1 MKEKLLKL
9 GLSEADAQKA
19 AELFEAQT
27 GSEGDG
33 NLRLEAE
40 RLKERI
46 ADYEEEIKRLN
57 LQNAVDGALMA
68 AGAKNVR
75 AVRALID
82 FEELKPLKNGEIEGL
97 AEQIEALSS
106 GDDTGFLFEKKS
118 GKKGLKGMKPAYSGG
133 KSGGK
138 DFKDFNYDDWDKYFK
153 NKG

>member
-27 GSEGDG
+27 GSEGG
-33 NLRLEAE
+33 ESFRLEAE

-57 LQNAVDGALMA
+57 IQNAVDGALMA

-97 AEQIEALSS
+97 TEQIEALSVS
-106 GDDTGFLFEKKS
+106 DDTSFLFERKS
-118 GKKGLKGMKPAYSGG
+118 GKRGLKGMKPAYSDG

-138 DFKDFNYDDWDKYFK
+138 DFKDFNYDDWDRYFK